1 MESKN
6 FLNGFLVGAILGIGS
21 GILLATSTSGET
33 KKKLVEGAKKVTDS
47 LGDTVSDT
55 IGDLKEQFNEGV
67 DQVSRKGK
75 EKLSTYGDRAKG

>member
-6 FLNGFLVGAILGIGS
+6 FLNGFLVGAMLGIGG

-33 KKKLVEGAKKVTDS
+33 RKKLVEGAKKVTDS

-75 EKLSTYGDRAKG
+75 GKLST